1 MYPNKVYIALGTN
14 LGNWKN
20 NFNQA
25 LKFIS
30 KLGTIDKIGSIYL
43 SKPYGFD
50 NQNYFY
56 NTAIEFSTSLSPHFL
71 QISLQLIE
79 KKMKK
84 NKKITNGPRNIDLD
98 IIFYNRKIINQKKLN
113 VPHISCHKRDFVM
126 LPIIEINHFAYHPV
140 LKKTLIELMKLLDE
154 KFVIKI
160 MRHGAKSLTIY

>member
-25 LKFIS
+25 FKFIS

-56 NTAIEFSTSLSPHFL
+56 NTAIELETNLEPRRLFNEL
-71 QISLQLIE
+71 QMI
-79 KKMKK
+79 
-84 NKKITNGPRNIDLD
+84 
-98 IIFYNRKIINQKKLN
+98 
-113 VPHISCHKRDFVM
+113 
-126 LPIIEINHFAYHPV
+126 
-140 LKKTLIELMKLLDE
+140 
-154 KFVIKI
+154 
-160 MRHGAKSLTIY
+160 

>member
-79 KKMKK
+79 LAEMLHRMLILHSQYYQVI
-84 NKKITNGPRNIDLD
+84 ITRLD
-98 IIFYNRKIINQKKLN
+98 K
-113 VPHISCHKRDFVM
+113 
-126 LPIIEINHFAYHPV
+126 
-140 LKKTLIELMKLLDE
+140 
-154 KFVIKI
+154 
-160 MRHGAKSLTIY
+160 